1 MKFSEE
7 FEKIK
12 NSKYSQYYID
22 YDLLKKYNLRI
33 SNLDIKLNNHI
44 SIYHR
49 QESYLYQNEHIF
61 IKLLNSEINKC
72 IKFIETEYDKI
83 YKEIDKEIMNTYLI
97 TNMID
102 ELEKFINLNKLVI
115 YKILKKHDKYTNIKY
130 LQSIFVNELIKKM
143 YNFNFNKLL
152 IALNKKIIT
161 EKIEI
166 KQDNM
171 FIRKSNKFLIK
182 LENITKVK
190 TLLSLYFPIKFYH
203 NNKDL
208 EYQTISSIYFD
219 TNNFEMYNE
228 RIERYD
234 NSKIIR
240 FRWYETDIPEDN
252 IFAEIKTHSNNEIS
266 MKERTILSVDDFVHY
281 INGKCNCKEDKT
293 EYEKKIFKNINNLLI
308 DKKMKPQL
316 RIVYNRTTFENSNI
330 KITFDTD
337 LYSFKEYKISS
348 MESFNKYD
356 VHLKDDELMNLNYG
370 ILEIKTNGIEMSSYD
385 IINKL
390 IENNYIEEIPKFSKY
405 LTCCYKLYSDVLQNI
420 PHWFSSLDFNND
432 ENSEEN
438 LNESEYKKEL
448 DEKIVKYPI
457 VINPAVI
464 ISNQRLFL
472 KWISIG
478 IKFIFLAF
486 LLRKYMLID
495 YSIILGLIIF
505 STMIISTA
513 VYQYFDNIDK
523 INNKMPLNNYKN
535 ITLYFGIITLLIN
548 MIIVYFII

>member
-1 MKFSEE
+1 
-7 FEKIK
+7 
-12 NSKYSQYYID
+12 
-22 YDLLKKYNLRI
+22 
-33 SNLDIKLNNHI
+33 
-44 SIYHR
+44 
-49 QESYLYQNEHIF
+49 
-61 IKLLNSEINKC
+61 
-72 IKFIETEYDKI
+72 
-83 YKEIDKEIMNTYLI
+83 
-97 TNMID
+97 MID

-130 LQSIFVNELIKKM
+130 LQSVFVNELIKKM

-152 IALNKKIIT
+152 IALNKKLIS

-266 MKERTILSVDDFVHY
+266 MKERTILSIENFIHY

-293 EYEKKIFKNINNLLI
+293 EYEKKIFKNINNLII

-370 ILEIKTNGIEMSSYD
+370 ILEIKTNGIDMSSYD

-438 LNESEYKKEL
+438 LNESEYKKEI

-495 YSIILGLIIF
+495 SNIVLGLIIF

-523 INNKMPLNNYKN
+523 INNKLPLNNYKN
-535 ITLYFGIITLLIN
+535 STLYFGIITLLIN